1 MRDDALKLLVSFR
14 RWKYGDESVR
24 MHQYRLYAD
33 WLQNAAPGR
42 GLLQGAP
49 QPMEHV
55 YSELGQSHA
64 GWNLTAAQYIDTDT
78 SAAAVE
84 TEAEAAGVDSS
95 FLSSTVTGRK
105 RPAQRLLVIQKQ
117 LESRFLAATEST
129 TEGFFGKAS
138 AARPVSSFTGTAASV
153 GESKHTEEEIRP
165 ALQTLYKSRKA
176 QQQTAEHTARAR
188 QQQHYRGYVQ
198 ELFAASPLP
207 TATTK
212 THTSSP
218 AVMPARPLTGITAAT
233 STTPAA
239 GASIRATVA
248 AAVRSPNTTI
258 RKSVTDTIATPTNQ
272 RTAAPSTYIPAA
284 RLFSPT
290 LHSPYPSAQQAAVT
304 PFQPSRRPAAADLSA
319 VATRG
324 KQLHVKE
331 LM

>member
-33 WLQNAAPGR
+33 WLKNAAQGR

-64 GWNLTAAQYIDTDT
+64 GWNLTAAQYIDTDA
-78 SAAAVE
+78 SAAAVDTE
-84 TEAEAAGVDSS
+84 TEAAGVDSS

-176 QQQTAEHTARAR
+176 QQQTAEHTARA
-188 QQQHYRGYVQ
+188 
-198 ELFAASPLP
+198 
-207 TATTK
+207 
-212 THTSSP
+212 
-218 AVMPARPLTGITAAT
+218 VMPARPLSSTTAAT